1 MEVTLH
7 FGLPDL
13 IAQLQYHINEQD
25 SLPTE
30 LLSDISKTHTHGHTD
45 THFAFISID
54 ADPHKSLNIKLP
66 KNSFRYFVFLRKLIY
81 LLHHM

>member
-7 FGLPDL
+7 FCLPDL
-13 IAQLQYHINEQD
+13 IAQLPYHINEQD

-30 LLSDISKTHTHGHTD
+30 LLNDISKNHTHGHTD

-54 ADPHKSLNIKLP
+54 MSAIQSLLFISWAIKKL
-66 KNSFRYFVFLRKLIY
+66 SFILKFKTSL
-81 LLHHM
+81 